1 MRVFSRF
8 KFLSRAV
15 HEEQEVVEYHG
26 ERNKYPLT
34 EASLCTS
41 LTLTVWRKSLV
52 ISCKGFTVIDS
63 CGKLVYRVD
72 NYIVHPNEVILMDA
86 SGNSV
91 LTMRRR
97 RKLGLVD
104 SWFVYEGEMGKQHR
118 RNKLGKS
125 RESPVC
131 CVRKRV
137 NILDGNPKV
146 QAYVYRV
153 GLDSNKREAAFTVE
167 GSYAHRRCKVLDEC
181 KRAVAEIKRKEAIS
195 KDVSFGIE
203 IFQLVV
209 HPGFDPAFAMAL
221 VLLLDQMFS

>member
-15 HEEQEVVEYHG
+15 HEEHG
-26 ERNKYPLT
+26 HDEIGEKNKYPVIT
-34 EASLCTS
+34 EGSLCTS
-41 LTLTVWRKSLV
+41 LTVWRKSLV

-63 CGKLVYRVD
+63 YGNLVYRVD
-72 NYIVHPNEVILMDA
+72 NYIVHPHEVILMDA

-104 SWFVYEGEMGKQHR
+104 SWFVYEGETGNQCAR
-118 RNKLGKS
+118 RSKS

-131 CVRKRV
+131 CVRKSV
-137 NILDGNPKV
+137 NILNGNPKV

-153 GLDSNKREAAFTVE
+153 ASDSGKRHAAFTVE
-167 GSYAHRRCKVLDEC
+167 GSYADRTCKVLDEC
-181 KRAVAEIKRKEAIS
+181 KRAVAEIKRKEANS
-195 KDVSFGIE
+195 KDASFGIE

-209 HPGFDPAFAMAL
+209 QPGFDPAFAMAL
-221 VLLLDQMFS
+221 VLLLDQMFT

>member
-1 MRVFSRF
+1 MFPRF

-15 HEEQEVVEYHG
+15 HEEQESKHDG

-34 EASLCTS
+34 EATLCTS
-41 LTLTVWRKSLV
+41 LTLTVWRKSLL

-63 CGKLVYRVD
+63 NGNLVYRVD
-72 NYIVHPNEVILMDA
+72 NYIVHPNEIILMNA

-91 LTMRRR
+91 LTMRRS

-104 SWFVYEGEMGKQHR
+104 SWFVYEGEMGKQSM
-118 RNKLGKS
+118 NKS

-131 CVRKRV
+131 CVKKRV
-137 NILDGNPKV
+137 NILDGKPKV

-153 GLDSNKREAAFTVE
+153 ALDSDKRHAAFTVE
-167 GSYAHRRCKVLDEC
+167 GSYAHRTCKVLDEY
-181 KRAVAEIKRKEAIS
+181 KGAVAEIKRKEAIS

-209 HPGFDPAFAMAL
+209 HPGFDPSFAMAL

>member
-1 MRVFSRF
+1 MRVFSGLRL
-8 KFLSRAV
+8 LSRAV
-15 HEEQEVVEYHG
+15 HEEQEFEVKHDQ
-26 ERNKYPLT
+26 ERKKYPLT
-34 EASLCTS
+34 EANLCTS

-63 CGKLVYRVD
+63 YGNLVYRVD
-72 NYIVHPNEVILMDA
+72 NYILHPNEVILMDA

-104 SWFVYEGEMGKQHR
+104 SWYVYEGEMGNQRKAR
-118 RNKLGKS
+118 D
-125 RESPVC
+125 SPVC

-137 NILDGNPKV
+137 NVLNGNPKV
-146 QAYVYRV
+146 QAYVYRTTS
-153 GLDSNKREAAFTVE
+153 DSEKQPHAAFTVV
-167 GSYAHRRCKVLDEC
+167 GSYADRTCKVLDDS
-181 KRAVAEIKRKEAIS
+181 KTAVAEIKRKEANT

>member
-1 MRVFSRF
+1 MFPRF

-15 HEEQEVVEYHG
+15 HEELESEHDG

-63 CGKLVYRVD
+63 YGNLAYRVD
-72 NYIVHPNEVILMDA
+72 NYIVHPNELILMNA
-86 SGNSV
+86 SGNSL
-91 LTMRRR
+91 LTMRRS

-104 SWFVYEGEMGKQHR
+104 SWFVYEGEKGKQGR
-118 RNKLGKS
+118 SKS

-131 CVRKRV
+131 CVKKRV
-137 NILDGNPKV
+137 NILDGKPKV

-153 GLDSNKREAAFTVE
+153 ASDSDKRQAALTVE
-167 GSYAHRRCKVLDEC
+167 GSYAHRTCKVLDKY
-181 KRAVAEIKRKEAIS
+181 KRAVAEIKRKEANT

-209 HPGFDPAFAMAL
+209 HPGFDPTFAMAL

>member
-1 MRVFSRF
+1 MKVFSRF

-15 HEEQEVVEYHG
+15 HEEQESEHDG

-34 EASLCTS
+34 EGSLCTS

-63 CGKLVYRVD
+63 YGDLVYRVD

-91 LTMRRR
+91 LTMRRC

-104 SWFVYEGEMGKQHR
+104 SWFVYEGEMGKQSTR
-118 RNKLGKS
+118 SKSGKS

-137 NILDGNPKV
+137 NILDGKPKV

-153 GLDSNKREAAFTVE
+153 ASDSDKRHAAFTVE
-167 GSYAHRRCKVLDEC
+167 GSYAHRTCKVLDES
-181 KRAVAEIKRKEAIS
+181 KRAVAEIKRKEANS
-195 KDVSFGIE
+195 KDASFGIE

-209 HPGFDPAFAMAL
+209 HPGFDPSFAMAL

>member
-1 MRVFSRF
+1 MRVFPRF

-15 HEEQEVVEYHG
+15 HEEQEGEHDG

-34 EASLCTS
+34 EGSLCTS
-41 LTLTVWRKSLV
+41 LTLTVWKKSLV

-63 CGKLVYRVD
+63 YGNLAYRVD
-72 NYIVHPNEVILMDA
+72 NYIGHPNEVILMDA

-91 LTMRRR
+91 LTLHRS

-104 SWFVYEGEMGKQHR
+104 RWFVYEGERGKQSTR
-118 RNKLGKS
+118 SKWCKSKS
-125 RESPVC
+125 RPVC

-137 NILDGNPKV
+137 NILDGKPKV

-153 GLDSNKREAAFTVE
+153 ASDSDKRHAAFTVE
-167 GSYAHRRCKVLDEC
+167 GSYAHRTCKVFDEC
-181 KRAVAEIKRKEAIS
+181 KKAVAEIKRKEANS

-209 HPGFDPAFAMAL
+209 HPGFDPSFAMAL